1 MGSSV
6 NEYSKHVLNDQDK
19 FQINSMCPM
28 HTRGCGVHNYLLNN
42 NKWRKKYKLIK
53 NGDRVKYYYCSAN
66 IMSENVFAYLPGNFP
81 IEFAPNIDYNTQFQ
95 KCIIDPFNRFLTAM
109 KYEPLQSELIVKKAL
124 F

>member
-1 MGSSV
+1 
-6 NEYSKHVLNDQDK
+6 
-19 FQINSMCPM
+19 
-28 HTRGCGVHNYLLNN
+28 
-42 NKWRKKYKLIK
+42 
-53 NGDRVKYYYCSAN
+53 
-66 IMSENVFAYLPGNFP
+66 MSENVFAYLPGNFP